1 MMTIQQLDLMN
12 QTLTEEL
19 LALQK
24 SAYAIEAK
32 LIGFPNLP
40 PLHETVEELQTSG
53 EIFYGY
59 FVDGELAGAI
69 SYKIEDK
76 TLDIHRMMVHP
87 NFFRQGI
94 ARQLLALVLALP
106 EIERAIVMTGAANQ
120 PAKKLYETFGF
131 VEITQEM
138 VVEGLMIARFEKLR
152 FQ

>member
-1 MMTIQQLDLMN
+1 MTIQQLDLMN
-12 QTLTEEL
+12 HTLTEEL

-32 LIGFPNLP
+32 LVGFPNLP

-69 SYKIEDK
+69 SYKIEGK

-87 NFFRQGI
+87 NFFRRGI
-94 ARQLLALVLALP
+94 ARQLLELVLALP

-138 VVEGLMIARFEKLR
+138 VVEGLMISRFEKYT
-152 FQ
+152 

>member
-1 MMTIQQLDLMN
+1 MTIQQLDLMN

>member
-1 MMTIQQLDLMN
+1 MTIQQLDLMN
-12 QTLTEEL
+12 HTLTEEL

-32 LIGFPNLP
+32 LVGFPNLP

-69 SYKIEDK
+69 SYKIEEK

-87 NFFRQGI
+87 NFFRRGI
-94 ARQLLALVLALP
+94 ARQLLELVLALP

-138 VVEGLMIARFEKLR
+138 VVEGLMISRFEKYT
-152 FQ
+152 